1 MFKKKLSKQLQEIFP
16 NVNQIIEEDD
26 SKFN

>member
-16 NVNQIIEEDD
+16 NVNKIIEEED
-26 SKFN
+26 SKFK

>member
-26 SKFN
+26 SKFK